1 MVFFI
6 VALVH
11 RAMLDANRSCIQVE
25 HKHNHV
31 IPVMFKSNDTNTL
44 FGWYYGPPKIK
55 KCKKKIRNDIYQI
68 WRPQKV
74 SKMLFF
80 QSIIVY
86 SALTDIT
93 LIVTEN

>member
-1 MVFFI
+1 MTPI
-6 VALVH
+6 HHLGGI
-11 RAMLDANRSCIQVE
+11 MD
-25 HKHNHV
+25 
-31 IPVMFKSNDTNTL
+31 
-44 FGWYYGPPKIK
+44 PPKAK
-55 KCKKKIRNDIYQI
+55 NVKKIRNDIYQI

>member
-1 MVFFI
+1 VVFFI

-31 IPVMFKSNDTNTL
+31 IYVMFKNNDTNTS
-44 FGWYYGPPKIK
+44 FGWYYGPPKSK

>member
-1 MVFFI
+1 
-6 VALVH
+6 
-11 RAMLDANRSCIQVE
+11 
-25 HKHNHV
+25 
-31 IPVMFKSNDTNTL
+31 MFKNNDTNTS
-44 FGWYYGPPKIK
+44 FGWYYGPPKSK

-74 SKMLFF
+74 IKMLIF